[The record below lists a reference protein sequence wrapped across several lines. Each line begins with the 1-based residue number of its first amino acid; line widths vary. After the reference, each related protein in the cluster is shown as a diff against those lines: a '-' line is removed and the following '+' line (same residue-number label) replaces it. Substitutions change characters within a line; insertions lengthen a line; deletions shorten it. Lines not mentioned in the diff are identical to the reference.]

1 MREGT
6 AIAAREAVVGVIGVG
21 SMGSAL
27 VSGFINKA
35 LISPKEIIVS
45 DVLQT
50 QLDALSSR
58 FPIRTAR
65 DNREVVAAARV
76 VILAV
81 KPAVVKSVLEEIRTS
96 VTHEHLL
103 ISVAAGVRLAYLEG
117 NLPEGTPVVRAMP
130 NLPALIGEGMT
141 ALALGRFAG
150 EKERETA
157 EKLFRAVGRVV
168 VVSEENMNAVTG
180 LSGCGP
186 AYVAMI
192 VEALADGGVKMGLP
206 RRIAE
211 ELAVQTLIGTAK
223 MIQSGDEH
231 PGQLKD
237 RVCSPGGS
245 TIAGVHVLEKG
256 GLRGL
261 LMSAVEAATIRSG
274 ELQP

>member
-1 MREGT
+1 MATKERV
-6 AIAAREAVVGVIGVG
+6 IGVIGAG
-21 SMGSAL
+21 SMGGAL
-27 VSGFINKA
+27 ISGFVNKA
-35 LISPKEIIVS
+35 LISPEDIIVS
-45 DVLQT
+45 DTNQS
-50 QLDALSSR
+50 QLDMVSSK
-58 FPIRTAR
+58 FPVRTTR
-65 DNREVVAAARV
+65 ENREVVNAASV
-76 VILAV
+76 VVLAV
-81 KPAVVKSVLEEIRTS
+81 KPAAVKSVLEEVCEL
-96 VTHEHLL
+96 VTPDHLL
-103 ISVAAGVRLAYLEG
+103 ISVAAGVRLAYLESH
-117 NLPEGTPVVRAMP
+117 LPEGIPVIRAMP

-150 EKERETA
+150 EKEKEVA
-157 EKLFRAVGRVV
+157 EKLFSAVGRVV

-206 RRIAE
+206 RRVAE
-211 ELAVQTLIGTAK
+211 ELALQTLVGTAR
-223 MIQSGDEH
+223 MLQSGGDH

-261 LMSAVEAATIRSG
+261 LMSAVEAATIRAG

>member
-1 MREGT
+1 
-6 AIAAREAVVGVIGVG
+6 
-21 SMGSAL
+21 MGSAL
-27 VSGFINKA
+27 ISGFVNRA
-35 LISPKEIIVS
+35 LISPEDIIAS
-45 DVLQT
+45 DSVQS

-58 FPIRTAR
+58 FHIRTTR
-65 DNREVVAAARV
+65 DNREVVTAARV
-76 VILAV
+76 VVLAV
-81 KPAVVKSVLEEIRTS
+81 KPAVVKSVLEEIS
-96 VTHEHLL
+96 ALVTPNHLL
-103 ISVAAGVRLAYLEG
+103 ISVAAGVSSAYLES
-117 NLPEGTPVVRAMP
+117 NLPEGTPVIRAMP
-130 NLPALIGEGMT
+130 NLPALIGEGIT
-141 ALALGRFAG
+141 ALALGRFADK
-150 EKERETA
+150 KEREIA
-157 EKLFRAVGRVV
+157 EELFSAVGKVI

-206 RRIAE
+206 RRVAE
-211 ELAVQTLIGTAK
+211 ELAVQTLIGTAR
-223 MIQSGDEH
+223 MLQSGVDH

-261 LMSAVEAATIRSG
+261 LMSAVEAATLRAG

>member
-96 VTHEHLL
+96 VT
-103 ISVAAGVRLAYLEG
+103 YLEG